1 MSRYLRGLKRMP
13 DKRELPDW
21 LDSYI
26 YYTHGSLKDLHS
38 EPPIN
43 YHKWM
48 GIATIAAALQRKC
61 RIKWGSI
68 TFYPNFYII
77 LVAPAGQARKGTA
90 MDFAKGF
97 LDRLMIPMSSDAT
110 SLQALIR
117 RMSECTNTE
126 EEAEKGYFESH
137 SSLTAFSPELTVFLG
152 FANKELI
159 SNLCDFY
166 DCRSRFEYD
175 TISRGMEE
183 IIGVFLNLVGATTP
197 ELIQGSMS
205 ADTIGSGLP
214 SRMIFVYEPR
224 IVKRVIYPFFALS
237 NEGVAIEQQLVKDL
251 TQIRS
256 LKGDFKVSKDFLDS
270 WTDWYGNYPDVCPF
284 DPAHF
289 GGYWE
294 RRPTHIMKMSMVMS
308 ASRSNDMLLKDEDLR
323 RSIELLEST
332 EQKMNNVFRFMGKS
346 DQADVIQKVMNF
358 VARHGEVSMAQL
370 MQEFLMFVSEVE
382 LDKILGSLR
391 ASKFIYAPISRGS
404 EIYIRHWGLGV
415 DDNSVHSPN
424 EGDK

>member
-1 MSRYLRGLKRMP
+1 MIK
-13 DKRELPDW
+13 DKRELSDW
-21 LDSYI
+21 FDSYI
-26 YYTHGSLKDLHS
+26 FYTHGTLEDLHS
-38 EPPIN
+38 EPPIS

-48 GIATIAAALQRKC
+48 AIATIAAALQRKC
-61 RIKWGSI
+61 RIKWGSL

-90 MDFAKGF
+90 MDFSKKF
-97 LDRLMIPMSSDAT
+97 LDQLMIPMSPDAA

-166 DCRSRFEYD
+166 DCRSRFEYV
-175 TISRGMEE
+175 TISRDSEE

-237 NEGVAIEQQLVKDL
+237 EEGRSLEQQLVKDL

-256 LKGDFKVSKDFLDS
+256 LKGDFKVSKDFLDL
-270 WTDWYGNYPDVCPF
+270 WTDWYGNYPDLCPF
-284 DPAHF
+284 DPQHF

-294 RRPTHIMKMSMVMS
+294 RRPTHIMKMSMILS
-308 ASRSNDMLLKDEDLR
+308 ASRSNEMIMTDDDLK
-323 RSIELLEST
+323 RSIDILETT
-332 EQKMNNVFRFMGKS
+332 EKKMHNVFNRMGQS
-346 DQADVIQKVMNF
+346 SQADNIQKVMNF
-358 VARHGEVSMAQL
+358 VARYKEVSMTQL
-370 MQEFLMFVSEVE
+370 MQEFLMFVSEIE
-382 LDKILGSLR
+382 MDQILGALR
-391 ASKFIYAPISRGS
+391 ASNFIYAPISRGS
-404 EIYIRHWGLGV
+404 EVYIKFKKAYFG
-415 DDNSVHSPN
+415 DSVQFPN
-424 EGDK
+424 EGEG

>member
-1 MSRYLRGLKRMP
+1 MKQG
-13 DKRELPDW
+13 KRELLDW
-21 LDSYI
+21 FDGYI
-26 YYTHGSLKDLHS
+26 FYSHGSMEDLHS
-38 EPPIN
+38 EPPLK
-43 YHKWM
+43 YHQWM
-48 GIATIAAALQRKC
+48 AITTMAAALQRKC
-61 RIKWGSI
+61 RIRWGSI
-68 TFYPNFYII
+68 IFYPNFYII

-90 MDFAKGF
+90 MNFSKNF
-97 LDRLMIPMSSDAT
+97 LDQLMVPMSSDAT

-126 EEAEKGYFESH
+126 EETEKGYFESH

-166 DCRSRFEYD
+166 DCRSRFVYD
-175 TISRGMEE
+175 TISRNEEE
-183 IIGVFLNLVGATTP
+183 IIGVFLNLTGATTP

-205 ADTIGSGLP
+205 PETIGSGLP

-224 IVKRVIYPFFALS
+224 IVKRVTFPFYTLSEKGLAL
-237 NEGVAIEQQLVKDL
+237 EQQLVKDL

-284 DPAHF
+284 DPLHF

-308 ASRSNDMLLKDEDLR
+308 ASRSNNMIITDEDLR
-323 RSIELLEST
+323 RSIKLLEET
-332 EQKMNNVFRFMGKS
+332 ERNMPNVFSRMGES
-346 DQADVIQKVMNF
+346 PQADNIQSIMNF
-358 VARHGEVSMAQL
+358 IARHGEVTMTQL
-370 MQEFLMFVSEVE
+370 MTEFLMYVSEIE
-382 LDKILGSLR
+382 MDQILGAIRSTD
-391 ASKFIYAPISRGS
+391 FIHSPISRGGTV
-404 EIYIRHWGLGV
+404 YIKHKPSG
-415 DDNSVHSPN
+415 DSDNSVRKMN
-424 EGDK
+424 EEEIND

>member
-1 MSRYLRGLKRMP
+1 MSQNKRI
-13 DKRELPDW
+13 LPDW
-21 LDSYI
+21 FDSYI
-26 YYTHGSLKDLHS
+26 WYAHGDPKNPHS
-38 EPPIN
+38 EPPLN
-43 YHKWM
+43 YHRWM
-48 GIATIAAALQRKC
+48 AVTTIAAALQRKC
-61 RIKWGSI
+61 RIRWGSI

-97 LDRLMIPMSSDAT
+97 LDQLMIPMSSDAT

-126 EEAEKGYFESH
+126 EETEKGYFESH

-214 SRMIFVYEPR
+214 SRMIFVYEPK
-224 IVKRVIYPFFALS
+224 IVKRVVYPFFALS
-237 NEGVAIEQQLVKDL
+237 EEGKALEQQLINDL

-256 LKGDFKVSKDFLDS
+256 LRGDFKISKNFLDL
-270 WTDWYGNYPDVCPF
+270 WMDWYGNYPDICPF

-308 ASRSNDMLLKDEDLR
+308 ASRSNDMTMTEVDLK
-323 RSIELLEST
+323 RSIKMLEET
-332 EQKMNNVFRFMGKS
+332 EQKMNNVFNLMGQS
-346 DQADVIQKVMNF
+346 DQAGNIQKVMNF
-358 VARHGEVSMAQL
+358 VAKFGEVSMSQL
-370 MQEFLMFVSEVE
+370 MQEFLMFVSEAE
-382 LDKILGSLR
+382 LDGILGSLR
-391 ASKFIYAPISRGS
+391 ASNYIYAPISRGS
-404 EIYIRHWGLGV
+404 EVYIKHK
-415 DDNSVHSPN
+415 PPKE
-424 EGDK
+424 EGEST

>member
-1 MSRYLRGLKRMP
+1 MP
-13 DKRELPDW
+13 DKRELKDW
-21 LDSYI
+21 FDTYM
-26 YYTHGSLKDLHS
+26 YYTHGSLEDLHS

-48 GIATIAAALQRKC
+48 AIATIAAALQRKC
-61 RIKWGSI
+61 RIRWGSI

-97 LDRLMIPMSSDAT
+97 LDRLMIPMSPDAT

-166 DCRSRFEYD
+166 DCRNRFVYE
-175 TISRGMEE
+175 TISRNAEE
-183 IIGVFLNLVGATTP
+183 IVGVFLNLVGATTP

-224 IVKRVIYPFFALS
+224 IVKRVVYPFFTLS
-237 NEGVAIEQQLVKDL
+237 NKGQVIEQQLVKDL

-256 LKGDFKVSKDFLDS
+256 LKGDFKVSKDFLDL
-270 WTDWYGNYPDVCPF
+270 WTDWYGNYPDICPF
-284 DPAHF
+284 DPTHF

-308 ASRSNDMLLKDEDLR
+308 ASRSNSMLLTENDLKK
-323 RSIELLEST
+323 SIKLLEDT
-332 EQKMNNVFRFMGKS
+332 EQKMANVFNLMGRS
-346 DQADVIQKVMNF
+346 DQADTIQKVMNF
-358 VARHGEVSMAQL
+358 VARYGEVSMTQL
-370 MQEFLMFVSEVE
+370 MQKFLMFVSEVE
-382 LDKILGSLR
+382 LDQILGSLR
-391 ASKFIYAPISRGS
+391 ASKFIHAPISRGS
-404 EIYIRHWGLGV
+404 EIYIKHKGLG
-415 DDNSVHSPN
+415 
-424 EGDK
+424 EL